1 MNQKKGNSKMKSVK
15 SFAGHPLTVD
25 TLSLPQYCNV
35 SGLEYPLSGKTS
47 EEKELKRTGRSTS
60 LEISRVSEGV
70 DKINLAED
78 KIDKIDHPNEVSDE
92 DKERSRV
99 RKTLRKNSVK
109 GKYHKQYN
117 RLIQNSNFQ
126 FAESLPN
133 SFKLEKTNYQAG
145 DIR

>member
-1 MNQKKGNSKMKSVK
+1 M
-15 SFAGHPLTVD
+15 
-25 TLSLPQYCNV
+25 

-47 EEKELKRTGRSTS
+47 EEKELKRAGRSTS

-70 DKINLAED
+70 DKINLVED

-117 RLIQNSNFQ
+117 RLIQNSKFQ
-126 FAESLPN
+126 FAEILPN
-133 SFKLEKTNYQAG
+133 SFKSEKTKY
-145 DIR
+145 